1 MHQSKRI
8 LVDLIPSLL
17 FYITFIA
24 TDLYF
29 ATIILMLT
37 SVVVIV
43 LNKKVFR
50 KSSVVLYFSSGAV
63 LLFGGLTIFSGD
75 TRFIK
80 MKPTFVYTTLATVL
94 LVDQYFKN
102 SKLRVFLS
110 TMIPVKDHDLKFVT
124 KAFAF
129 FWLVLAVL
137 NEIVWRNF
145 DDHTWMLY
153 KTFGL
158 TILNTTFIGAIYLL
172 KFRRA

>member
-29 ATIILMLT
+29 ATIMLMLT
-37 SVVVIV
+37 SLVVIV
-43 LNKKVFR
+43 LNKKVFH
-50 KSSVVLYFSSGAV
+50 KSSIVLYFSSGAV
-63 LLFGGLTIFSGD
+63 LFFGGLTLFSGD
-75 TRFIK
+75 TKFIK
-80 MKPTFVYTTLATVL
+80 MKPTFVYSTLATVL
-94 LVDQYFKN
+94 LIDQYFKR
-102 SKLRVFLS
+102 SKLRTFLS
-110 TMIPVKDHDLKFVT
+110 TMIPANDVDLKFIT

-158 TILNTTFIGAIYLL
+158 TMLNMAFIGTIYLV